1 MRVRCFSAK
10 PVHTIAMTELLE
22 QAVETA
28 RGLPST
34 MQDEIAR
41 MVLLLAGA
49 DQPVVQLSPDEDASF
64 AGSLKQAKNREFASD
79 DEVRAV
85 WAKHG
90 L

>member
-1 MRVRCFSAK
+1 
-10 PVHTIAMTELLE
+10 MTELLE
-22 QAVETA
+22 KAVETA
-28 RGLPST
+28 RGLPNK

-49 DQPVVQLSPDEDASF
+49 DQPVVQLSPDDEASF
-64 AGSLKQAKNREFASD
+64 AESLKQSKNREFASD